1 MLATKLFQTVSK
13 VSPSFTGRT
22 ITQINSANMI
32 AKPVVQN
39 TRFFSNRK
47 TSVIPSILQQSMSPL
62 MMNQQAIVQN
72 KIEPKT
78 DNTATVYLEN
88 PPQSTEEDKD
98 AAAYLGVNNFYRG
111 PNNHFYMLQFN
122 PNANPSL
129 NDYIEL
135 AKIQF
140 YSKAPY
146 GSISNVE
153 ISPQLMGNIQHLL
166 QTSDIQCR
174 ALFFDKKRVP
184 GDVQRVAELL
194 FVVMTPGGFWNI
206 SCHATYLFLTSNKDQ
221 LCSNILKNLKV
232 ELRKTK
238 KLEEVAKKAKKTT
251 KLTKRM
257 KVTKAEIGAVN
268 VTVPENGED
277 MGTYVIE
284 EEE

>member
-13 VSPSFTGRT
+13 VTPSFTGRT
-22 ITQINSANMI
+22 FTQTNSANMI

-47 TSVIPSILQQSMSPL
+47 SVIPSILQQSMSPL
-62 MMNQQAIVQN
+62 LLNQQNVMIQN

-78 DNTATVYLEN
+78 DNTASVYLEH

-153 ISPQLMGNIQHLL
+153 ISPQLFGNIQHLL

-221 LCSNILKNLKV
+221 LCTNILKNLKV
-232 ELRKTK
+232 ELRKSK
-238 KLEEVAKKAKKTT
+238 KLEETAKKAKKST
-251 KLTKRM
+251 KLTKRV
-257 KVTKAEIGAVN
+257 KLSQAEIGAVN

-277 MGTYVIE
+277 LGTYVIE